1 MQVSFR
7 INPPAAPA
15 TQTAQNPE
23 NPLPSPPAK
32 AAPSKERVDWNDEM
46 INSLLNF
53 YEEHKGTFHSSTV
66 STFFTELS
74 EKLGIPGNRI
84 SEKFIRLKHQYRVTA
99 DNLNKKGGMNP
110 DSIIYKRMDKLF
122 ASSKTSPAASVPVSI
137 SVSKDISTESTPS
150 IIKTVPAPS
159 NIPSTITGSA
169 ISMPISA
176 PNPPANG
183 GMNKIVFSSGRGKDS
198 AISISSKPISISNGN
213 SVITPTP
220 LPPAPKPSFTELSQF
235 THNFSSKEIHC
246 PPIQSAPQPAPA
258 ETSMLFSVT
267 TPLMAPITAINAYTT
282 APTHIIPTLPPP
294 APHSTETLN
303 ISPLP
308 VVPSSPDELSLR
320 REEAILQK
328 IKHDHELELRK
339 QEQEHAIRMRQLD
352 LAERELSYKEAKLAL
367 RREKLKRRWASPTLE
382 PASSRND
389 GSHN

>member
-1 MQVSFR
+1 
-7 INPPAAPA
+7 
-15 TQTAQNPE
+15 
-23 NPLPSPPAK
+23 
-32 AAPSKERVDWNDEM
+32 M

-246 PPIQSAPQPAPA
+246 PPNSKRASTRSCRNLNVI
-258 ETSMLFSVT
+258 LCYD
-267 TPLMAPITAINAYTT
+267 TPHGAHHCYQRIHNRPYSY
-282 APTHIIPTLPPP
+282 
-294 APHSTETLN
+294 HSY
-303 ISPLP
+303 S
-308 VVPSSPDELSLR
+308 
-320 REEAILQK
+320 
-328 IKHDHELELRK
+328 
-339 QEQEHAIRMRQLD
+339 
-352 LAERELSYKEAKLAL
+352 
-367 RREKLKRRWASPTLE
+367 
-382 PASSRND
+382 ASSRSSFYRD
-389 GSHN
+389 FEYFPFARGAI